1 MDQGRIVCE
10 PFYKFPVIIYPAQA
24 EKAMAKALY
33 EAEGDLNPLER
44 QMVESLAALPN
55 ILWWHRNPTTPRVG
69 FRLNGFI
76 NHYPDIIAY
85 TARGHLLLIE
95 TKGEHLNNPDSQ
107 QKLRLGRYWKEK
119 AGKDF
124 HYYMVFEH
132 FRPQEDDAYKM
143 DDFLR
148 KAEGL

>member
-1 MDQGRIVCE
+1 
-10 PFYKFPVIIYPAQA
+10 
-24 EKAMAKALY
+24 MAKALY
-33 EAEGDLNPLER
+33 EAEGDLNLLER
-44 QMVESLAALPN
+44 WMVESLAALPN
-55 ILWWHRNPTTPRVG
+55 ILWWHRNPSTPRVG

-85 TARGHLLLIE
+85 TKKGHVLVIE

-119 AGKDF
+119 AGSGFLD
-124 HYYMVFEH
+124 YMVFEQL
-132 FRPQEDDAYKM
+132 RPQEEGAYRM

-148 KAEGL
+148 VAEGL